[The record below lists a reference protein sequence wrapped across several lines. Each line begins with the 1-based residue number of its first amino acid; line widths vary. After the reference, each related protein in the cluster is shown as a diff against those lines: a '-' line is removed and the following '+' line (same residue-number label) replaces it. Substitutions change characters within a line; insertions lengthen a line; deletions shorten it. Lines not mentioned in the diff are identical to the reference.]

1 MRTCP
6 LTTPALVLACSALS
20 STCPGVRQEGEAGGE
35 ELYTEEEPDAEAT
48 GAFSLRCVIYASVFL
63 SALCV
68 IYASV
73 CLRCVIHAS
82 ICPRCV
88 IYASVFLRCVIYAC
102 VNANRM
108 AERRASVAARAF
120 RSAVCACVPTL
131 LCAPSWFCMYVCM
144 HAFTYIF
151 VCI

>member
-35 ELYTEEEPDAEAT
+35 ELEEEPDAEATGAFGGATEEEPDAEAT
-48 GAFSLRCVIYASVFL
+48 GAFCLRCVIYASVFL

-73 CLRCVIHAS
+73 
-82 ICPRCV
+82 
-88 IYASVFLRCVIYAC
+88 
-102 VNANRM
+102 
-108 AERRASVAARAF
+108 
-120 RSAVCACVPTL
+120 
-131 LCAPSWFCMYVCM
+131 
-144 HAFTYIF
+144 
-151 VCI
+151 

>member
-48 GAFSLRCVIYASVFL
+48 GTFCLRCVICASVFL

-73 CLRCVIHAS
+73 
-82 ICPRCV
+82 
-88 IYASVFLRCVIYAC
+88 
-102 VNANRM
+102 
-108 AERRASVAARAF
+108 
-120 RSAVCACVPTL
+120 
-131 LCAPSWFCMYVCM
+131 
-144 HAFTYIF
+144 
-151 VCI
+151 

>member
-6 LTTPALVLACSALS
+6 LTTPARVLACSDLS

-35 ELYTEEEPDAEAT
+35 ELEEEPDAEAT
-48 GAFSLRCVIYASVFL
+48 GAFGGATEEEPDSEATG
-63 SALCV
+63 ALC
-68 IYASV
+68 
-73 CLRCVIHAS
+73 
-82 ICPRCV
+82 
-88 IYASVFLRCVIYAC
+88 LRCVIYAC

-144 HAFTYIF
+144 HAFTYIS